1 MFLVQLNPFTEKNHL
16 FSDGTMDE
24 RAMLVLLGAIVTAL
38 NAVADG
44 ESMTTPDIG
53 IVLALF

>member
-1 MFLVQLNPFTEKNHL
+1 
-16 FSDGTMDE
+16 MDE
-24 RAMLVLLGAIVTAL
+24 RAMLVLLVAIVTAL

-44 ESMTTPDIG
+44 KSMTTPDIG